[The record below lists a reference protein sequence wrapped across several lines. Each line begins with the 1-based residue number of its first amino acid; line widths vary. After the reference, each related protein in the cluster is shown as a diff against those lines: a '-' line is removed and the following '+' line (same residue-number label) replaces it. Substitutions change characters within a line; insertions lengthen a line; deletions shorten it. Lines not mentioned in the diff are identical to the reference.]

1 MDLSFKYFVLK
12 ISLLHALFDRIHSMS
27 AVRLQVSSI
36 LLLDSNTFEILHSHE
51 LEGSEMAM
59 SLASCQLGN
68 DNQPYYV
75 VGTAVIMSDETES
88 KMVSCTITSLSILN
102 YPS

>member
-1 MDLSFKYFVLK
+1 M
-12 ISLLHALFDRIHSMS
+12 
-27 AVRLQVSSI
+27 RLQVSSV

-68 DNQPYYV
+68 DSQPYFV
-75 VGTAVIMSDETES
+75 VGTAVMMSDETES
-88 KMVSCTITSLSILN
+88 KMVSHTVTSLMMPNCFLLDF
-102 YPS
+102 

>member
-1 MDLSFKYFVLK
+1 MLSNSFDHIFNMN
-12 ISLLHALFDRIHSMS
+12 AL
-27 AVRLQVSSI
+27 RLQVSSI
-36 LLLDSNTFEILHSHE
+36 LLLDSNTFEILHAHE

-68 DNQPYYV
+68 DNQPYFV

-88 KMVSCTITSLSILN
+88 KMVICTIISLFMLTYPFLIIL
-102 YPS
+102 